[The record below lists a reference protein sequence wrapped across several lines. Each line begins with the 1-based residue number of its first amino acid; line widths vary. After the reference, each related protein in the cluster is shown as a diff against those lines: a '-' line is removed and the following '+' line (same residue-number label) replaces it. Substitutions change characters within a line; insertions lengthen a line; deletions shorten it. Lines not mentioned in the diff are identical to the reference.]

1 MISQLIRWT
10 DILPIGRPISEGEEF
25 IRGGL
30 KYKWS
35 EGVSKG
41 NNLKIFADTVEGSPP
56 ASTNAKVD
64 AANLS
69 KASQI
74 FPNSIQDLQVQNA
87 STNEV
92 ISIVVFI
99 NFRLRLAYP
108 RPPYVTY
115 SHLLHYFKCN
125 ARNVQIQSKNMLQE
139 KSGDEKTKKKQI
151 NRIFHFVFV
160 K

>member
-41 NNLKIFADTVEGSPP
+41 NNLKIFADTVEGSAP

-69 KASQI
+69 KAS
-74 FPNSIQDLQVQNA
+74 
-87 STNEV
+87 
-92 ISIVVFI
+92 
-99 NFRLRLAYP
+99 
-108 RPPYVTY
+108 
-115 SHLLHYFKCN
+115 
-125 ARNVQIQSKNMLQE
+125 
-139 KSGDEKTKKKQI
+139 
-151 NRIFHFVFV
+151 
-160 K
+160 